1 MINIKAEKV
10 CGVELSGNDAII
22 SLLLIEEG
30 AMFHLPD
37 CRVTRITCKNPDST
51 SELRYFQKTFE
62 QLAQDYQIETVVI
75 RERMK
80 KGKFSGGAN
89 GFKLEAA
96 LQLSDK
102 LNTVLISPTD
112 IKASLKRYPLPI
124 TFAETGLKK
133 FQEPAFMTAFAYYAG
148 KHEW

>member
-1 MINIKAEKV
+1 MIKVKAQKI
-10 CGVELSGNDAII
+10 CGVEISSNEAII
-22 SLLLIEEG
+22 TLLVVEEG

-37 CRVTRITCKNPDST
+37 CRVTRIACKDPDST
-51 SELRYFQKTFE
+51 HELRYFQKTFE
-62 QLAQDYQIETVVI
+62 QLAQDYQIDQVVI

-112 IKASLKRYPLPI
+112 IKANLNAIHSPLR
-124 TFAETGLKK
+124 F
-133 FQEPAFMTAFAYYAG
+133 
-148 KHEW
+148 

>member
-1 MINIKAEKV
+1 MITIKAERV
-10 CGVELSGNDAII
+10 CGVEFTGNDAII
-22 SLLLIEEG
+22 SLLVIEEG
-30 AMFHLPD
+30 AMFYLPD
-37 CRVTRITCKNPDST
+37 CRVRRITCKNPDSA

-96 LQLSDK
+96 LQLSGK

-112 IKASLKRYPLPI
+112 IKANLKRYPLPI

>member
-1 MINIKAEKV
+1 MIKIKAEKV

-22 SLLLIEEG
+22 TLLMIEEG

-37 CRVTRITCKNPDST
+37 CRVTRITCKNPDNASD
-51 SELRYFQKTFE
+51 LRYFQKTFE
-62 QLAQDYQIETVVI
+62 QLVQDYQIDQVVI

-102 LNTVLISPTD
+102 LNTVLISPAD
-112 IKASLKRYPLPI
+112 IKTNLKHYPLPI

-133 FQEPAFMTAFAYYAG
+133 FQESAFTTAFAYYAG

>member
-1 MINIKAEKV
+1 MIEIKAQKV
-10 CGVELSGNDAII
+10 CGVELTGNEAVI
-22 SLLLIEEG
+22 SLLIIEEG
-30 AMFHLPD
+30 AMFHLPE
-37 CRVTRITCKNPDST
+37 CRVTRVQCRDPDSA

-62 QLAQDYQIETVVI
+62 KLAEDYQIDQVVI

-80 KGKFSGGAN
+80 KGKFAGGAN

-96 LQLSDK
+96 LQLSNK
-102 LNTVLISPTD
+102 LNVELISPTQ
-112 IKASLKRYPLPI
+112 IKANLKRYPLPI

-133 FQEPAFMTAFAYYAG
+133 FQESAFTTAFAYYAG